1 VETYFHEF
9 GHVMHQICSKAEMY
23 AFAGTRVERDFVEAP
38 SQMLENWC
46 WEPEALARMSR
57 HHETGSAIPEDL
69 MEALLN
75 SRHAGAG
82 ILNMRQITLAS
93 FDQAI
98 HTSTTADTAQVLAD
112 VSAELMTIPA
122 TPGTNMA
129 ASFGHL
135 AGGYDAQYYGYM
147 WSEVYS
153 CDMFESRFKQEGI
166 FSSVTGMSYRNE
178 ILAVGG
184 SRDAL
189 DSLTAFLGR
198 EPIVEPF
205 LKSKGLSEQ

>member
-1 VETYFHEF
+1 MLAEVNTELIT
-9 GHVMHQICSKAEMY
+9 MH
-23 AFAGTRVERDFVEAP
+23 
-38 SQMLENWC
+38 N
-46 WEPEALARMSR
+46 
-57 HHETGSAIPEDL
+57 H
-69 MEALLN
+69 N
-75 SRHAGAG
+75 SH
-82 ILNMRQITLAS
+82 
-93 FDQAI
+93 
-98 HTSTTADTAQVLAD
+98 QVLAD